1 MSIPQQTILV
11 NDGRQAVVPG
21 SMMTEASGEELQY
34 LSQNPRQFE
43 ILWDKITRTVPELS
57 NAIRAADPVPERVP
71 EAVLYELAR
80 VDPSINLAKIE
91 ATGDIKGV
99 KPKLLKTEE
108 ADLKSL
114 VERIKVDPDIKNEKK
129 REEGIKYAEGVLT
142 VVSTKNAMIK
152 CENAC
157 REIVKRE
164 GNGVTEQMLKGIL
177 QEACS
182 AAYRFISFGVQ
193 FRAELIVEL
202 RTQATQ
208 LGVITDEV
216 RALSGQVFEN
226 SQWLGNGIKGLH
238 YYQEKMEVQTFQN
251 FQRLFEGLDV
261 SFKQNVSM
269 LEQINVSVTSTKEE
283 RETVKKQLAELKD
296 QAGQLVL
303 QKNEQVGILSGVLDD
318 LKTKTEEISK
328 AVANGTEL
336 RTGMINNIKQYL
348 ENSKALEIRC
358 NELAEQRSALEAA
371 VESLQEVAGSFGEH
385 IKARAEEIS
394 QLSQTWAQDNAEL
407 KKLGNTGLTDL
418 AKVLGGIGRLE
429 QAVMEQKKTGDETKA
444 LVASLSKA
452 IKDADLGRVAG
463 LVEAQNQ
470 DRPDLNTL
478 IPMIQEAIENGI
490 KMNLQQNGR
499 AVITRH
505 RLNELQQ
512 AKEPVVV
519 QQPKVAQHPLMTQK
533 QAMDFIKVVASWY
546 EERSNSQAGTIAN
559 QLADFSKVLEQVR
572 TELNQNRDQR
582 GAQGFNMPI
591 MVVQQVAEGL
601 NNLRPIAVPPV
612 IDYGRIQFMTPPER
626 IRELKSLAAQPKR
639 ITKTRTGHGM
649 VPLKSKLIDPAL
661 DEGRDVRRTTKARRV
676 ARVKKIERRRM
687 RDPLDLFLQG
697 KYK

>member
-1 MSIPQQTILV
+1 MSIAQQTILV
-11 NDGRQAVVPG
+11 NDGRQATVPAP
-21 SMMTEASGEELQY
+21 MMTEASGEQLQY
-34 LSQNPRQFE
+34 LSQNPQQFQ
-43 ILWDKITRTVPELS
+43 ILWDKITTTVPELS
-57 NAIRAADPVPERVP
+57 NAILAADPIPERVP
-71 EAVLYELAR
+71 EAVIFEAAK

-91 ATGDIKGV
+91 ATGDIKDI

-108 ADLKSL
+108 KDLNL
-114 VERIKVDPDIKNEKK
+114 LIERIKNDPDIHENVK
-129 REEGIKYAEGVLT
+129 REEGIKYAEKVRD
-142 VVSTKNAMIK
+142 VVVVKNEMIK

-157 REIVKRE
+157 REIVRTQGK
-164 GNGVTEQMLKGIL
+164 GVSEQLLRDIL
-177 QEACS
+177 QNACS
-182 AAYRFISFGVQ
+182 AAYRFISMGIQ

-261 SFKQNVSM
+261 SFRQNVSM
-269 LEQINVSVTSTKEE
+269 LEQINTSVTSTKEE

-303 QKNEQVGILSGVLDD
+303 KKNEQVGLLSGVLDD
-318 LKTKTEEISK
+318 LKVKTEEISK
-328 AVANGTEL
+328 AVVNGKEL
-336 RTGMINNIKQYL
+336 REGMVNNIKQYL
-348 ENSKALEIRC
+348 ENSKALELRC
-358 NELAEQRSALEAA
+358 NELAEQRSALETA
-371 VESLQEVAGSFGEH
+371 VASLQDVAKDFGEH

-407 KKLGNTGLTDL
+407 KKIGNTGLTDL

-429 QAVMEQKKTGDETKA
+429 QAVMEQKKTGAETKV
-444 LVASLSKA
+444 LVASLSQA
-452 IKDADLGRVAG
+452 IKDADLSRVAG

-490 KMNLQQNGR
+490 KMNLQQNSR
-499 AVITRH
+499 AVITRK
-505 RLNELQQ
+505 RLDEL
-512 AKEPVVV
+512 KKPVVV
-519 QQPKVAQHPLMTQK
+519 QQPVEIQQPVMTQQ
-533 QAMDFIKVVASWY
+533 QAMDFIKTVASWY
-546 EERSNSQAGTIAN
+546 EERSNGQADVISN
-559 QLADFSKVLEQVR
+559 QLADFSKILDQMR

-591 MVVQQVAEGL
+591 IVVQQVAERL
-601 NNLRPIAVPPV
+601 NNLKPIAVPPV

>member
-1 MSIPQQTILV
+1 MSIQQQTILV
-11 NDGRQAVVPG
+11 NNGQQAVVPG
-21 SMMTEASGEELQY
+21 VMMTEASGEQLQY
-34 LSQNPRQFE
+34 LSQNPQQFQ
-43 ILWDKITRTVPELS
+43 ILWDKITQTVPVVS
-57 NAIRAADPVPERVP
+57 AAIQAADPVPERVP
-71 EAVLYELAR
+71 EAVLWELAQ
-80 VDPSINLAKIE
+80 VDPSVNLAKIE
-91 ATGDIKGV
+91 ATGDIKDI

-114 VERIKVDPDIKNEKK
+114 VERIKVDPEIKDEIK
-129 REEGIKYAEGVLT
+129 REEGIKYAEGILT

-152 CENAC
+152 CENTC
-157 REIVKRE
+157 KEIVKRQ
-164 GNGVTEQMLKGIL
+164 GNGVTEQMLKGII

-251 FQRLFEGLDV
+251 FQKLFQGLDV

-269 LEQINVSVTSTKEE
+269 LEQINGSVTSTKEE
-283 RETVKKQLAELKD
+283 REMVKKQLTELKE

-303 QKNEQVGILSGVLDD
+303 KKNEQVGVLSGVLDD
-318 LKTKTEEISK
+318 LKARTEEISK
-328 AVANGTEL
+328 TVEMGTEL
-336 RTGMINNIKQYL
+336 RTTLTSNVKLFLTQ
-348 ENSKALEIRC
+348 STALQTRC
-358 NELAEQRSALEAA
+358 NELAEQRNALETA
-371 VESLQEVAGSFGEH
+371 VASLQEVAGDFGEQ

-407 KKLGNTGLTDL
+407 KKIGNTGLTDL

-429 QAVMEQKKTGDETKA
+429 QAVVEQKKTGAETKA

-490 KMNLQQNGR
+490 KTNLQQNSR
-499 AVITRH
+499 AVITRK
-505 RLNELQQ
+505 RLDEL
-512 AKEPVVV
+512 KKPVVI
-519 QQPKVAQHPLMTQK
+519 QQPVEVQPPVMTQQ
-533 QAMDFIKVVASWY
+533 QAMDFIRTVASWY
-546 EERSNSQAGTIAN
+546 EERANGQANVIAG
-559 QLADFSKVLEQVR
+559 QLANFTKILDQMR
-572 TELNQNRDQR
+572 TELNQNRGQR

-591 MVVQQVAEGL
+591 MVVKQVAEGL

-639 ITKTRTGHGM
+639 ITKTRTGHGI

-697 KYK
+697 TYK

>member
-1 MSIPQQTILV
+1 MSIQQQTILV
-11 NDGRQAVVPG
+11 NDGRQATVPAP
-21 SMMTEASGEELQY
+21 MMTEASGEQLQY

-43 ILWDKITRTVPELS
+43 ILWDKITQTVPAV
-57 NAIRAADPVPERVP
+57 NAAIQAADPIPDRVP
-71 EAVLYELAR
+71 EAVIFEAAK

-91 ATGDIKGV
+91 ATGDIKDI

-108 ADLKSL
+108 KDLNL
-114 VERIKVDPDIKNEKK
+114 LIERIKNDPDIHENVK
-129 REEGIKYAEGVLT
+129 REEGIKYAEKVRD
-142 VVSTKNAMIK
+142 VVVVKNEMIK

-157 REIVKRE
+157 REIVRTQ
-164 GNGVTEQMLKGIL
+164 GNGVTEQLLRDIL
-177 QEACS
+177 QNACS
-182 AAYRFISFGVQ
+182 AAYRFISMGIQ

-261 SFKQNVSM
+261 SFRQNVSM
-269 LEQINVSVTSTKEE
+269 LEQINTSVTSTKEE
-283 RETVKKQLAELKD
+283 REVVKKQLAELKE

-303 QKNEQVGILSGVLDD
+303 QKNEQVGLLTGILDD
-318 LKTKTEEISK
+318 LKVKTEEISK
-328 AVANGTEL
+328 AVEMGTEM
-336 RTGMINNIKQYL
+336 RTTLTSNVKLFLAQ
-348 ENSKALEIRC
+348 SQALQQRC
-358 NELAEQRSALEAA
+358 NELAEQRSALETA
-371 VESLQEVAGSFGEH
+371 VTSLQEVAGDFGEQ
-385 IKARAEEIS
+385 IKARANEIT
-394 QLSQTWAQDNAEL
+394 QLSQTWAQGNAEL
-407 KKLGNTGLTDL
+407 KQIGNSGLKDL

-429 QAVMEQKKTGDETKA
+429 QAVMEQKKTGAETKA
-444 LVASLSKA
+444 LVASLSQA
-452 IKDADLGRVAG
+452 IKDADLSRVAG

-490 KMNLQQNGR
+490 KINLQQNSR
-499 AVITRH
+499 AVITRK
-505 RLNELQQ
+505 RLDEL
-512 AKEPVVV
+512 KKPIVV
-519 QQPKVAQHPLMTQK
+519 QQPVVTQQPVMTQQ
-533 QAMDFIKVVASWY
+533 QAMDFIKTVASWY
-546 EERSNSQAGTIAN
+546 EERANSQAGTIAQ

-572 TELNQNRDQR
+572 SELNQNRDQR

-601 NNLRPIAVPPV
+601 NNLKPIAVPPV

-639 ITKTRTGHGM
+639 ITKTRSGHGI
-649 VPLKSKLIDPAL
+649 VPLKSKLVDPAL
-661 DEGRDVRRTTKARRV
+661 DEGRDVRRTTKARRI